1 MSKEITIS
9 ENNNPIYSIYI
20 EKDYG
25 KLSSILNKL
34 YLSNGKILIVTDSN
48 IGIHYAEKVKE
59 IAEKSADLVK
69 VLTLEPGE
77 KHKNLD
83 TVQKIYQV
91 LIENK
96 FDRKDVLIALG
107 GGVIGDM
114 TGFTAATYLRG
125 IRFIQLPTS
134 LLAMV
139 DSSIGGKTG
148 VDYLAYKNMVGSFHQ
163 PSAVYINLQVLD
175 TLPEREFYSG
185 FGEIIKHGLIKDKLY
200 YEWLKEKVT
209 SILNRDM
216 LSLEQT
222 IYQSCQIK
230 KQVVES
236 DPYEQ
241 GERALLNF
249 GHTIGHSIEKL
260 LDFSFLHG
268 ECVALGIVSAVL
280 LSVQHEHITEEEG
293 KDIIKTL
300 KQYHLPV
307 SLQHVSFSSK
317 EVLEVTKNDKKMEA
331 GKIKFILLHS
341 IGEAYINREVS
352 EEDML
357 LCIEEILGELKI

>member
-1 MSKEITIS
+1 MSKEIIVL
-9 ENNNPIYSIYI
+9 EENNPIYSIYI

-25 KLSSILNKL
+25 RLSSVLNEL
-34 YLSNGKILIVTDSN
+34 NLSNGKILIVTDSN
-48 IGIHYAEKVKE
+48 IGIHYADKVKE
-59 IAEKSADLVK
+59 RAEKFAHLVK

-77 KHKNLD
+77 KHKNLA

-91 LIENK
+91 LIDNK

-148 VDYLAYKNMVGSFHQ
+148 VDYLAYKNMVGAFHH
-163 PSAVYINLQVLD
+163 PKAVYINLQVLD

-200 YEWLKEKVT
+200 YEWLKDNVS
-209 SILNRDM
+209 SILNREVI
-216 LSLEQT
+216 SLEQT

-236 DPYEQ
+236 DPYEK

-249 GHTIGHSIEKL
+249 GHTIGHSVEKL

-280 LSVQHEHITEEEG
+280 LSTEYNHISKEEG
-293 KDIIKTL
+293 NDIIETL
-300 KQYHLPV
+300 KKYHLPV
-307 SLQHVSFSSK
+307 CLQNVPFSSK
-317 EVLEVTKNDKKMEA
+317 EVIEVTKNDKKMEA
-331 GKIKFILLHS
+331 GKIKFILLRS

-352 EEDML
+352 EKEML
-357 LCIEEILGELKI
+357 LCIEEILGEQN